1 TLSSVAGCDS
11 IITTNLTVASL
22 PLTTEATLVSQT
34 IELKKGYNIVS
45 TYVIAANSTID
56 FVTKPLSDKGYLVK
70 VQDENGN
77 SFENWG
83 NLGGWMNKV
92 GSIEKTEGYKIQVT
106 ENCTLTITGRPVA
119 LPLDIPLNAG
129 WNIIS
134 FPQTTMLDAMSIM
147 QSLIDQN
154 KLIKVQDE
162 VGNSIEDWG
171 VYGGWKNGIGN
182 FQPGK
187 AYKVKMSSDAVL
199 TLKENYTKGVTIQP
213 TTEKTS
219 YFMSKVEGNGSDHMN
234 INITGM
240 SKSGISAGDELAA
253 FDGEI
258 CVGTLKVTEDH
269 IFNGIASLVASN
281 SSDFKNQD
289 GFKAGHEIKVYA
301 WNHAT
306 GDESLVS
313 VEAITGQ
320 LVYEK
325 NASILIRTKA
335 QTTSVNALTD
345 LVKVDVFPNPSVG
358 RITVRFAQ
366 LPDAGS
372 RIDILDLSGRK
383 VTSRIISETSE
394 EINLAQQPSGI
405 YLVKCV
411 IGSQD
416 IIQKLIINH

>member
-1 TLSSVAGCDS
+1 
-11 IITTNLTVASL
+11 
-22 PLTTEATLVSQT
+22 
-34 IELKKGYNIVS
+34 
-45 TYVIAANSTID
+45 
-56 FVTKPLSDKGYLVK
+56 
-70 VQDENGN
+70 
-77 SFENWG
+77 
-83 NLGGWMNKV
+83 
-92 GSIEKTEGYKIQVT
+92 
-106 ENCTLTITGRPVA
+106 
-119 LPLDIPLNAG
+119 
-129 WNIIS
+129 
-134 FPQTTMLDAMSIM
+134 MLDAMSII

-162 VGNSIEDWG
+162 SGNSIEDWG

-182 FQPGK
+182 FLPGK

-213 TTEKTS
+213 IVEKTT
-219 YFMSKVEGNGSDHMN
+219 YFESDVVGNGSDHMN

-240 SKSGISAGDELAA
+240 SKSGISSGDELAA
-253 FDGEI
+253 FDGDI
-258 CVGTLKVTEDH
+258 CVGTLKVTENH
-269 IFNGIASLVASN
+269 ILNGIASLIVSN
-281 SSDFKNQD
+281 SSDSKQQD

-301 WNHAT
+301 WNHTT

-383 VTSRIISETSE
+383 ITSRIISETSE

>member
-1 TLSSVAGCDS
+1 
-11 IITTNLTVASL
+11 
-22 PLTTEATLVSQT
+22 
-34 IELKKGYNIVS
+34 
-45 TYVIAANSTID
+45 
-56 FVTKPLSDKGYLVK
+56 
-70 VQDENGN
+70 
-77 SFENWG
+77 
-83 NLGGWMNKV
+83 
-92 GSIEKTEGYKIQVT
+92 
-106 ENCTLTITGRPVA
+106 
-119 LPLDIPLNAG
+119 
-129 WNIIS
+129 
-134 FPQTTMLDAMSIM
+134 
-147 QSLIDQN
+147 
-154 KLIKVQDE
+154 
-162 VGNSIEDWG
+162 
-171 VYGGWKNGIGN
+171 
-182 FQPGK
+182 
-187 AYKVKMSSDAVL
+187 
-199 TLKENYTKGVTIQP
+199 
-213 TTEKTS
+213 
-219 YFMSKVEGNGSDHMN
+219 MN

-253 FDGEI
+253 FDGDI
-258 CVGTLKVTEDH
+258 CVGTIKVTEDH
-269 IFNGIASLVASN
+269 IFNGIASLVVSN
-281 SSDFKNQD
+281 SSDSKQQD

-301 WNHAT
+301 WNHTT

-313 VEAITGQ
+313 VEAISGQ

-383 VTSRIISETSE
+383 ITSRIISETSE